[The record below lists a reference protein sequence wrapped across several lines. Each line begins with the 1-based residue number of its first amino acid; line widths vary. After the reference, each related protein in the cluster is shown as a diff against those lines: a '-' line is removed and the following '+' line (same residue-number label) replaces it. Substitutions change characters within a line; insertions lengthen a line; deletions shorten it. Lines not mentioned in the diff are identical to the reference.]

1 MITVPGPAQP
11 AAAGDPAA
19 AAPAVHVE
27 GLRKRYGEVTALAG
41 VDLAVHAGEFF
52 TFLGPSG
59 SGKTTLLRL
68 IAGFER
74 PDGGRIELG
83 GQDVTQIPPYA
94 RDVNTVFQDY
104 ALFPH
109 MTVAQNIEYG
119 LRVRHVPRTTRR
131 ERVTKALDMVRLPG
145 LGSRK
150 PAQLSGGQRQRV
162 ALARAI
168 VNEPQVLLLDE
179 PLGALDLKLRQEMQ
193 LELLQVQ
200 REVGITFV
208 YVTHDQEEALT
219 MSDRIAV
226 LNHGHIEQIGTPV
239 EVYERPRTDFVA
251 GFIGVSNL
259 IERGGHRITVR
270 PEKITMLEDGQQDP
284 PGMHAESGRVQD
296 VIYAG
301 VLTRYVVD
309 LDGGGELVVS
319 RQNVFTVFCYLWLP
333 FMIIPVYAA
342 LERIPASQIEASQDL
357 GARTWRTTRLVL
369 FPLALPGIVA
379 GSIFT
384 FSLTLGDYI
393 TPLLVGGTSAN
404 FMGNI
409 IYSNIGIANNVPFA
423 AAMALVPIAI
433 MAVYLLSARALGA
446 FEAI

>member
-1 MITVPGPAQP
+1 MS
-11 AAAGDPAA
+11 DLD
-19 AAPAVHVE
+19 VE
-27 GLRKRYGEVTALAG
+27 LRGVTKRYGEIAAIDDLSLG
-41 VDLAVHAGEFF
+41 VRHGEFLSL
-52 TFLGPSG
+52 LGPSG
-59 SGKTTLLRL
+59 CGKTTTLRL

-83 GQDVTQIPPYA
+83 GRDVTQVPPYA

-109 MTVAQNIEYG
+109 MSVAQNIEYG
-119 LRVRHVPRTTRR
+119 LRVSRVAKGQRR
-131 ERVTKALDMVRLPG
+131 EQVDQALEMVRLPG
-145 LGSRK
+145 LGGRK

-168 VNEPQVLLLDE
+168 VNEPDVLLLDE

-193 LELLQVQ
+193 LELQRVQ

-226 LNHGHIEQIGTPV
+226 LSGGRIEQIGGPA
-239 EVYERPRTDFVA
+239 EVYERPRTPFVA

-259 IERGGHRITVR
+259 IQRDGHTITVR
-270 PEKITMLEDGQQDP
+270 PEKITLVAGDEPDP
-284 PGMHAESGRVQD
+284 PGTHAEPGRIRD

-319 RQNVFTVFCYLWLP
+319 RQNTEAPSADGELSRGGQVRVAWRPEQAFT
-333 FMIIPVYAA
+333 IPSG
-342 LERIPASQIEASQDL
+342 E
-357 GARTWRTTRLVL
+357 
-369 FPLALPGIVA
+369 
-379 GSIFT
+379 
-384 FSLTLGDYI
+384 
-393 TPLLVGGTSAN
+393 GT
-404 FMGNI
+404 
-409 IYSNIGIANNVPFA
+409 
-423 AAMALVPIAI
+423 
-433 MAVYLLSARALGA
+433 
-446 FEAI
+446 